1 MAPPGQVNYK
11 DTLPSGYVYL
21 LESEHAVAIF
31 RTELLRGKGFL
42 LSVTTSYINPV
53 QSLCTPPYDKYISLI
68 CNSEKNPR
76 CTPANNS
83 TTKHISTP
91 WQENTGKEKK
101 VQSKRTGAKAG
112 TFLFLFL
119 FWFPTIILPMEEVA
133 ARPAVAQRSRRVGAT
148 SDYPPQA
155 RSR

>member
-42 LSVTTSYINPV
+42 LSVTTS
-53 QSLCTPPYDKYISLI
+53 YDKYISLI